1 MSELQVL
8 YGIAMYGI
16 GLIFGILITTLTWND

>member
-1 MSELQVL
+1 MTELQVL

-16 GLIFGILITTLTWND
+16 GLIFRNPYNNSYLK